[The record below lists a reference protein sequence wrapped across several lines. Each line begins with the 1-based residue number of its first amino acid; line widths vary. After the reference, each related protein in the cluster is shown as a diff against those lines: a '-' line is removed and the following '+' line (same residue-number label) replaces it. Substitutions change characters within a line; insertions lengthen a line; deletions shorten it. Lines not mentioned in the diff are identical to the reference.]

1 MPWSRR
7 LSAPITLKNGRS
19 ATTLNEVRE
28 MMLSVPVELR
38 RGPAWHH
45 AVRLLSD
52 AAEDKAPVADVER
65 LFLRAL
71 MGADLI

>member
-1 MPWSRR
+1 MTWSRR

-19 ATTLNEVRE
+19 ANTLNEVRE

-38 RGPAWHH
+38 RGGAWHH
-45 AVRLLSD
+45 AVSLLSD
-52 AAEDKAPVADVER
+52 AAQDKAPVADVER

-71 MGADLI
+71 KGSDLI

>member
-1 MPWSRR
+1 MPWSRK
-7 LSAPITLKNGRS
+7 LNTPITLKNGRS

-45 AVRLLSD
+45 SVRLLSD
-52 AAEDKAPVADVER
+52 AAQDRAPVADVER

-71 MGADLI
+71 KGAELL